1 MLTPRQRTLFTSIY
15 SDFLAEG
22 FSHFTVDGAA
32 SRYQCS
38 KATIYA
44 LGKSR
49 DDIVRRILIAFF
61 QQIGRRT
68 DAVIASAR
76 TSHQALTAYFNEMA
90 VTTAPASAQF
100 WTDMANDN
108 VATEV
113 YSFNTRA
120 AMERITKLIA
130 TGVSTGEFRAADP
143 DFVAMMIDAAMER
156 IQHAQLPNGV
166 STPEAYSEL
175 GKLVLNG
182 ISTENK

>member
-1 MLTPRQRTLFTSIY
+1 MLTPRQRMLFTNIY

-32 SRYQCS
+32 SKYQCS

-49 DDIVRRILIAFF
+49 DDIVRRVLVAYF
-61 QQIGRRT
+61 QEIGRRT
-68 DAVIASAR
+68 DAVINSAR

-90 VTTAPASAQF
+90 VATAPASAQF
-100 WTDMANDN
+100 WADMAGDK
-108 VATEV
+108 VATDV
-113 YSFNTRA
+113 YSFNTKA
-120 AMERITKLIA
+120 AVERITRLIKA
-130 TGVSTGEFRAADP
+130 GISSGEFRAADP
-143 DFVAMMIDAAMER
+143 DFIATMIDAAMFR
-156 IQHAQLPNGV
+156 IQNAKLPNGV

-182 ISTENK
+182 ISAERK